1 MIIPDCRSD
10 IHYNEDFLNKDD
22 KQYIA
27 SFDQCTDTM
36 DSAIEVIKTDGFI
49 TLEDEFEGIS
59 ETLATVLGK
68 ELPAD
73 VKKKLSE
80 VIKPSNYE
88 EEFEKYADVLKYELL
103 QYIEL
108 ERNELI
114 ISMIDGMPEDEYEKN
129 REEALKRNEESENPK
144 EYYDTRKFY
153 DTEKEEN

>member
-36 DSAIEVIKTDGFI
+36 DSAIEIIKTDGFI

-73 VKKKLSE
+73 VKKKLSDLLF
-80 VIKPSNYE
+80 PLNYE
-88 EEFEKYADVLKYELL
+88 EKFETYADVLKYELL

-129 REEALKRNEESENPK
+129 REEALKRNEKSENPK
-144 EYYDTRKFY
+144 EYYDTRKLY

>member
-27 SFDQCTDTM
+27 GFDQCTDTM

-80 VIKPSNYE
+80 NYI
-88 EEFEKYADVLKYELL
+88 EEFETYADVLKYELF

-108 ERNELI
+108 ERNEQI
-114 ISMIDGMPEDEYEKN
+114 TSMIDGMPEDEYEKN
-129 REEALKRNEESENPK
+129 RKEALKRNEESENPK
-144 EYYDTRKFY
+144 EYYDTRKLY
-153 DTEKEEN
+153 NTENGGDDV

>member
-27 SFDQCTDTM
+27 GFDQCTDTM

-80 VIKPSNYE
+80 NYI
-88 EEFEKYADVLKYELL
+88 EEFETYADVLKYELF

-108 ERNELI
+108 ERNEQI
-114 ISMIDGMPEDEYEKN
+114 TSMIDGMPEDEYEKN
-129 REEALKRNEESENPK
+129 RKEALKRNEESENPK
-144 EYYDTRKFY
+144 EYYDTRKLY
-153 DTEKEEN
+153 NTENEEN